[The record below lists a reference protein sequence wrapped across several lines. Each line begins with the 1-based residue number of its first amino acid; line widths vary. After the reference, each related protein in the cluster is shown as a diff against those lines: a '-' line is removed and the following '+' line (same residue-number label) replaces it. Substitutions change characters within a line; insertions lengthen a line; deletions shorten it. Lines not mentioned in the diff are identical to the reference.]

1 MKVILAIDACS
12 VNPTVSIFSNRT
24 VEVLLEKYQMSDDL
38 LTQSS
43 TTISVFEEWMSNI
56 SNLVV
61 DSYFIYHVQPL
72 NPNLN
77 NFILYISPSKGGKW
91 NNMTIKTFKKLA
103 KILQSINISVVSFA
117 SNGDTFSAPSNVNNI
132 KIHYISF

>member
-77 NFILYISPSKGGKW
+77 NFILYISPSKGGK
-91 NNMTIKTFKKLA
+91 
-103 KILQSINISVVSFA
+103 
-117 SNGDTFSAPSNVNNI
+117 
-132 KIHYISF
+132 